1 MIIDSH
7 AHLFNE
13 YYDNI
18 QDVLD
23 RAKAA
28 GIIKV
33 VNAADTIASCKEV
46 IENANKY
53 EYYYFC
59 LGIHP
64 ENVDEDINE
73 LEKLI
78 EDNKDNPK
86 FVAIG
91 EIGLDYYWT
100 KDNKD
105 KQIELFENQLKLAE
119 KYNKPVVVHSR
130 EATQDTIDIL
140 GKYNIT
146 VYIHCFSGSKETADI
161 YVKRGY
167 YIGVGGVLTF
177 KNAKIKDVI
186 KDIPLENLLLET
198 DAPYLAPTPYRGN
211 PNEPAYLLETA
222 KFLAEVKEERLEN
235 IEQKILENSRK
246 IFSIWHSCAIILLV
260 GWE

>member
-18 QDVLD
+18 KDVLD

-46 IENANKY
+46 IDNANKY
-53 EYYYFC
+53 EDYYFC

-140 GKYNIT
+140 GRYNIT

-198 DAPYLAPTPYRGN
+198 DAPYLAPTPYRGK

-222 KFLAEVKEERLEN
+222 KFLAEVKEESLEN
-235 IEQKILENSRK
+235 IDQKILENSRK
-246 IFSIWHSCAIILLV
+246 IFSI
-260 GWE
+260 

>member
-53 EYYYFC
+53 ADYYFC

-246 IFSIWHSCAIILLV
+246 IFSI
-260 GWE
+260 

>member
-246 IFSIWHSCAIILLV
+246 IFSI
-260 GWE
+260 

>member
-13 YYDNI
+13 YYDDI
-18 QDVLD
+18 QSVLD
-23 RAKAA
+23 RAKDNNVIA
-28 GIIKV
+28 V
-33 VNAADTIASCKEV
+33 VSAADTIKSCLELIDNSK
-46 IENANKY
+46 KY
-53 EYYYFC
+53 NDYYYC

-73 LEKLI
+73 LTRLI
-78 EDNKDNPK
+78 EENKDDPK

-100 KDNKD
+100 KDNKE
-105 KQIELFENQLKLAE
+105 KQIELFRKQLELAE

-140 GKYNIT
+140 KEYNIP

-161 YVKRGY
+161 YIKRGY

-177 KNAKIKDVI
+177 KNAKIKEVI
-186 KDIPLENLLLET
+186 KDIPLDNLLLET
-198 DAPYLAPTPYRGN
+198 DAPYLAPVPYRGKD
-211 PNEPAYLLETA
+211 NEPAYVVETA
-222 KFLAEVKEERLEN
+222 KFLSDIKNDSLEN
-235 IEQKILENSRK
+235 INNKILENARK
-246 IFSIWHSCAIILLV
+246 LFHI
-260 GWE
+260 

>member
-13 YYDNI
+13 YYDDI
-18 QDVLD
+18 QSVLD
-23 RAKAA
+23 RAKDNNVIA
-28 GIIKV
+28 V
-33 VNAADTIASCKEV
+33 VSAADTIKSCLELIDNSK
-46 IENANKY
+46 KY
-53 EYYYFC
+53 NDYYYC

-73 LEKLI
+73 LTRLI
-78 EDNKDNPK
+78 EENKDDPK

-100 KDNKD
+100 KDNKE
-105 KQIELFENQLKLAE
+105 KQIELFRKQLELAE

-140 GKYNIT
+140 KEYNIP

-161 YVKRGY
+161 YIKRGY

-177 KNAKIKDVI
+177 KNAKIKEVI
-186 KDIPLENLLLET
+186 KDIPLDNLLLET
-198 DAPYLAPTPYRGN
+198 DAPYLAPVPYRGKD
-211 PNEPAYLLETA
+211 NEPAYVVETA
-222 KFLAEVKEERLEN
+222 KFLSDIKNDSLEN
-235 IEQKILENSRK
+235 INNKILENARK
-246 IFSIWHSCAIILLV
+246 LFHIWHSYVII
-260 GWE
+260 

>member
-13 YYDNI
+13 YYDSI

-53 EYYYFC
+53 EDYYFC

-211 PNEPAYLLETA
+211 PNEPAYLLETV
-222 KFLAEVKEERLEN
+222 KFLAEVKEESLEN

-246 IFSIWHSCAIILLV
+246 IFSI
-260 GWE
+260 

>member
-53 EYYYFC
+53 ENYYFC

-91 EIGLDYYWT
+91 EIGLDYYWI

-246 IFSIWHSCAIILLV
+246 IFSI
-260 GWE
+260 